1 MLSPHLLLL
10 ITIFHFLAP
19 SHSQQQKCFDTRGVE
34 TNNLPCDPSASA
46 GPCCSATFVCL
57 NNGLCTPGPLTPK
70 DTVTEFYQGS
80 CTDATWQDP
89 KCPRFCMSALDATHG
104 QGLNGCSGS
113 GVGKY
118 CCWRNS
124 GNCCNNASAIV
135 DLGIARVLTTLVA
148 PGSTTTASTSSVAR
162 SSVVM
167 SSIAASSA
175 STSSASTSLTM
186 STPAS
191 SSPTQSSDAPSGGSP
206 RNTTAIGA
214 GVGVG
219 VGAVVLLSLAV
230 GILWYRKRKSQ
241 RVLTGQSPD
250 MVKHDRVQPAPMM
263 PQELG
268 THAASRQPYHEI
280 GAGRPVYEMR

>member
-1 MLSPHLLLL
+1 MLSPRLLLL
-10 ITIFHFLAP
+10 ITFFHLPAP

-46 GPCCSATFVCL
+46 GPCCSATFFCL
-57 NNGLCTPGPLTPK
+57 SNGLCTPGPLTLK
-70 DTVTEFYQGS
+70 DTLTEFYQGN

-118 CCWRNS
+118 CCWRS
-124 GNCCNNASAIV
+124 TGDCCSNASAIV
-135 DLGIARVLTTLVA
+135 DLERARVLTTLVA
-148 PGSTTTASTSSVAR
+148 PGSSSVAATSSVVTSSTSTSS
-162 SSVVM
+162 
-167 SSIAASSA
+167 IPASSA
-175 STSSASTSLTM
+175 STP

-191 SSPTQSSDAPSGGSP
+191 SSPTQSSEAPSGVSS
-206 RNTTAIGA
+206 RNMTAIGA

-219 VGAVVLLSLAV
+219 VGAAVLLALAA
-230 GILWYRKRKSQ
+230 GIFWYRKRKNQ
-241 RVLTGQSPD
+241 RVLTGPSPD
-250 MVKHDRVQPAPMM
+250 MVKHDRVAQAPTM

-268 THAASRQPYHEI
+268 THAVSRQLCYEM
-280 GAGRPVYEMR
+280 GAGKPVYEMR